1 MNFTKNVGLVD
12 QLLRALLVLDLVIPC
27 LLGLITG
34 MLAYLM
40 IGFAVMLSISCV
52 TDYCWLYDTLAV
64 TTRQ

>member
-52 TDYCWLYDTLAV
+52 TGYCWLYDTLAV